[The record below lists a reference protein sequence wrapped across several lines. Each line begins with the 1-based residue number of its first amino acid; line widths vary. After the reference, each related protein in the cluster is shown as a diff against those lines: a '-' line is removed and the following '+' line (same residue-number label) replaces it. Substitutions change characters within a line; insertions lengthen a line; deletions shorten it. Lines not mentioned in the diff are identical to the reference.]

1 MGGED
6 RSGSAS
12 VPAGAASGLIRL
24 WSGSTAAAPPWV
36 VHRLRVDL
44 VCQPGARVRCR
55 VRPADAPRGTSD
67 VTEVRPSHRS
77 DASGDGVTLR
87 LLWPQWQGAGTC
99 RIPGTRAGIPG
110 RRGPPG
116 LRRWL
121 GDSRGGPAGERRSDC
136 GGAGRDGRCGAGAA
150 RRRDRGQAGRPH
162 PARRGSELE
171 ALIDPALAIHL
182 VSDTGSSH
190 RSTATKKWLAEHS
203 RFVVHHT
210 PVHASCVEPGRSVL
224 LDPHPARRYDA
235 ASRLTRRPRRRNA
248 RLHRAPQPDRPT
260 VQTGCTTPR
269 RQHDL
274 RSTNFCPAQR

>member
-1 MGGED
+1 MGGKD

-55 VRPADAPRGTSD
+55 VAPADAPRGTSD

-87 LLWPQWQGAGTC
+87 LLWPQRQGAGTS
-99 RIPGTRAGIPG
+99 RIPGTRPGTPG

-116 LRRWL
+116 LRRRL
-121 GDSRGGPAGERRSDC
+121 GDSRGGPPGERRSNC

-150 RRRDRGQAGRPH
+150 RRDRGQAGRPH

-171 ALIDPALAIHL
+171 ASIDPALAIHL

-190 RSTATKKWLAEHS
+190 RSKATKKWLADHS
-203 RFVVHHT
+203 RFVVHLH
-210 PVHASCVEPGRSVL
+210 PGPRLVRGTRPKRS
-224 LDPHPARRYDA
+224 PRSSPARRYDTASSTHATTSSPECSPSSSTATRPPNRSNWVYDAKKA
-235 ASRLTRRPRRRNA
+235 A
-248 RLHRAPQPDRPT
+248 
-260 VQTGCTTPR
+260 
-269 RQHDL
+269 
-274 RSTNFCPAQR
+274 